1 MNFLSIET
9 STNICSVSL
18 FLNSILENKLENK
31 TQEHSKILPVY
42 AQKLLNKISIDY
54 IALSIGPGSFSS
66 LKIGTAFSKGL
77 ANALNIPIIP
87 ISTFDG
93 MKCNISDKENFYIFI
108 YSHRD
113 YIFTS
118 LYNQSNK
125 ISDSKCI
132 NIYKLDDYKLY
143 GYGIP
148 KDLKVEYNEV
158 IPDSEKI
165 GILSLEQFKLFQDN
179 DINDINP
186 NYLMVEK

>member
-18 FLNSILENKLENK
+18 FQDSKLKNKLEDK
-31 TQEHSKILPVY
+31 TREHSKILPVY
-42 AQKLLNKISIDY
+42 AHKLLNQISIDY
-54 IALSIGPGSFSS
+54 IALSIGPGSFSG

-93 MKCNISDKENFYIFI
+93 MKYNISDTVNFYIFI
-108 YSHRD
+108 HSHRN

-118 LYNQSNK
+118 LYNQNNK

-132 NIYKLDDYKLY
+132 NINKLDDYKLY

-148 KDLKVEYNEV
+148 KDLNVEYNEV

-165 GILSLEQFKLFQDN
+165 GILSLEKFKFFQDK